1 MRCVRSCNRCNSESK
16 RLIMSRTL
24 SPTLQKYPTWEREAT
39 AVIEAVRKW
48 AHLLHGRTFCLVTD
62 RRSVAFMLD
71 PLKGKKIKN
80 NKILLWRR
88 ELGTFSYRVEHTHG
102 VENMVPDAL
111 SRPSG
116 VAAANSGDSFKVD
129 SRPSRSFWHQTLKP
143 FLETKNLPFSLDDV
157 KSTCRE
163 WKICSELKPQ
173 FFKQAWETL
182 VKATRSWERIAVDFD
197 GPV

>member
-1 MRCVRSCNRCNSESK
+1 MGTGSYCGYRSCAQVGAFAAW
-16 RLIMSRTL
+16 
-24 SPTLQKYPTWEREAT
+24 PD
-39 AVIEAVRKW
+39 V
-48 AHLLHGRTFCLVTD
+48 CLVTD

-163 WKICSELKPQ
+163 
-173 FFKQAWETL
+173 
-182 VKATRSWERIAVDFD
+182 
-197 GPV
+197 